1 MEGEKEKKKNIDE
14 SGTILIS
21 VWKTV
26 DWREGRSWGGKRV
39 VQEVTAEGVVRGKG
53 GWKRVRGT
61 EARGERQVASMNH
74 DTEADL
80 EAQKLPV

>member
-61 EARGERQVASMNH
+61 EARGGGGEIGC
-74 DTEADL
+74 
-80 EAQKLPV
+80 PP